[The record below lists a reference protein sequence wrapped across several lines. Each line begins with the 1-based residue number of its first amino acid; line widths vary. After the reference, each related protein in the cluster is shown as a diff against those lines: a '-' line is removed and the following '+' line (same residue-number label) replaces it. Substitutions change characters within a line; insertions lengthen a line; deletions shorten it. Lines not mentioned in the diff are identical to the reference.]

1 MNASSRRDSSG
12 FTLVELLVV
21 LVIVGIASAA
31 IGLSTRPDPARLLRE
46 DAERLVLLLEL
57 AQSEAHIDGQQI
69 LWLADSQGY
78 RFIYRDNRSHIDN
91 PLLQPREWLAAP
103 MDIRTTPPEGVFMT
117 AEWIG
122 EPMRIRLSDGY
133 RTLEIERSP
142 AGRMHLR

>member
-1 MNASSRRDSSG
+1 MNAFGRRGNSG

-31 IGLSTRPDPARLLRE
+31 IGLSARPDPARLLRE
-46 DAERLVLLLEL
+46 DAERLALLLAV
-57 AQSEAHIDGQQI
+57 AQSEAQIDGQQI

-78 RFIYRDNRSHIDN
+78 RFMRRNDRSPIDN
-91 PLLQPREWLAAP
+91 PPLQPRKWLAAP
-103 MDIRTTPPEGVFMT
+103 MDIRTTPSEGVAMT

-142 AGRMHLR
+142 AGRIYLR